1 MAIAGRQSNKE
12 IAMSTTQQSKMEA
25 VPPDTPHAD
34 RPQRST
40 DSVDADAVLELLSD
54 EYARAV
60 LDALCDRPASARRLV
75 ESIAASRATIYR
87 RLNDLEAAG
96 LIEAAVAVDP
106 DGHHR
111 KRYHLVVDDLQFR
124 FSGDGI
130 EIELVN

>member
-1 MAIAGRQSNKE
+1 MFIPKSQHNSSLL
-12 IAMSTTQQSKMEA
+12 MSTTQQPAGEG
-25 VPPDTPHAD
+25 VPPETPPTD

-40 DSVDADAVLELLSD
+40 ASIDTDAVLALLSD
-54 EYARAV
+54 TYARQI
-60 LDALCDRPASARRLV
+60 LDTLCDRPTAAPGLV

-111 KRYHLVVDDLQFR
+111 KRYHLVVDELNLR
-124 FSGDGI
+124 FGDNGI
-130 EIELVN
+130 EVAYQN